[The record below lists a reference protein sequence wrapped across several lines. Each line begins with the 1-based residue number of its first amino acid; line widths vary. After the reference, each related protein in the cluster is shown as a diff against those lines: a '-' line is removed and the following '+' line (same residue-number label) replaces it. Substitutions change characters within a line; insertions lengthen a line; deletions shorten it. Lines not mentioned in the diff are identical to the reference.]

1 MHTRLARIIL
11 RLTLVAIMLCVTIGV
26 ARAAAIYGDGTYTEC
41 AYGVACPA
49 TPTPVPEAGGSPTPA
64 PSLSPSESPTPS
76 VTPPT
81 SVKPSGGG
89 TGGSSGGSGGVQDQK
104 EHTSIGSY
112 LRESGFG
119 RLVEGKPWA
128 IPVLFFILLLIMAL
142 MLSIQAAL
150 EHRNIIRLR
159 TSLLRLEELQKSIR
173 TFLQLVQHYLRT
185 PLATINL
192 ALELMV
198 SRHEARADITLGLM
212 QTLSH
217 DTGKLV
223 DEVVASLQRPPEV
236 EARLAHVR
244 GTLTT
249 TLKSRLFWIPV
260 AAVLILTVLYNV
272 LTFAVIQ
279 IDFNLQLLILELAVV
294 FAAVLVL
301 LNSVGYY
308 RRTRERKVVAEQ
320 LSREFDALSHTR
332 QSAIHGLTTTLQ
344 ADYDLVGP
352 TITQLPESHDSY
364 LVMSGYESIGR
375 LLHKLSIVEQLQRPD
390 ALTGAT
396 VASFDL
402 WEQMQEIVRRV
413 GNAYPDHKI
422 DLNLDKMTIHTVN
435 GFVGLT
441 DFVLAAVVQ
450 NAALYATTAT
460 PVMVKVETTA
470 TDVLV
475 TVTNANDT
483 VKSAAVE
490 ALFEPFSRLND
501 VLDFN
506 PSGAGISLYVS
517 RVIMRSLGGDISLTV
532 PQAGTVS
539 CCVRIPLQLHIS

>member
-1 MHTRLARIIL
+1 MHSRFVRIIFG
-11 RLTLVAIMLCVTIGV
+11 LTFVTILVGATVGV
-26 ARAAAIYGDGTYTEC
+26 ARAAEIYGDGTYTEC

-49 TPTPVPEAGGSPTPA
+49 TPSPTPVDGGSPTPA
-64 PSLSPSESPTPS
+64 PSVTTSPTPS
-76 VTPPT
+76 ITPIAT
-81 SVKPSGGG
+81 LKPSDGGKGGG
-89 TGGSSGGSGGVQDQK
+89 TSGGASPEQDQK
-104 EHTSIGSY
+104 ENTSIGSY
-112 LRESGFG
+112 IVDSGFG
-119 RLVEGKPWA
+119 HFVENSPWV
-128 IPVLFFILLLIMAL
+128 IPILFFILLLIMAL
-142 MLSIQAAL
+142 ILAIQAGL

-159 TSLLRLEELQKSIR
+159 RSLLRLEELQKSIR
-173 TFLQLVQHYLRT
+173 TFLQLAQHYLRT

-198 SRHEARADITLGLM
+198 SRHEPRAEITLELM

-223 DEVVASLQRPPEV
+223 DEVVVSLQRPPEV

-244 GTLTT
+244 STLTT
-249 TLKSRLFWIPV
+249 TLKSRLFWVPV
-260 AAVLILTVLYNV
+260 VTVAILTVLYNI
-272 LTFAVIQ
+272 LTFALIQ
-279 IDFNLQLLILELAVV
+279 IDFNAQLLILELAVT
-294 FAAVLVL
+294 FAAIIVL

-308 RRTRERKVVAEQ
+308 RRTRERKIVVEQ

-344 ADYDLVGP
+344 ADYDLIGP
-352 TITQLPESHDSY
+352 TISQLPESHDSY

-375 LLHKLSIVEQLQRPD
+375 LLHKLSIVEQLQQPD
-390 ALTGAT
+390 ALTGGS